1 MQAKLYEYLLKN
13 SPKIVVCE
21 DLNEAK
27 SLASVAEFLNKK
39 SFIMPDFR
47 ADVGDDLRSFTMELF
62 DISKVLS
69 DYYDYEDEKILII
82 PINTIK
88 KPLPTK
94 ENLRCLEIE
103 FASRINLKNLAKELL
118 RLNYTLVDIVQSPGE
133 FCIGHEKI
141 DIFSLKYENPI
152 RIVLFDDEV
161 ESIKFFDAATGLSF
175 KEELEKCL
183 ILPIISRVS
192 EDEFEKINDDIK
204 NSDDSFKDYESV
216 FYWYLKLHNY
226 LDFSYVCIKEF
237 EIGNVISK
245 ALKYQD
251 MVFIPSN
258 DFFKLNENK
267 KIKLLAS
274 NENKFLEFK
283 LGSNVEKIISNEIV
297 NIKSDDELIISL
309 NKYYKKEKKYKSSII
324 LDELIKNDY
333 VVHER
338 YGVGRFLGLELIEN
352 EGKKQE
358 FIVIEYQNENKLLL
372 PTSSLYLLDKYISSS
387 IPELDKLG
395 KNTFVKLKEKLK
407 TKLLAIAGAI
417 TELAAKRQLIVTKAI
432 KKPLEYELFKASAGF
447 NLTSD
452 QEKALDEIFAELV
465 KTTPMDRLLSAD
477 VGFGK
482 TEVAM
487 HAIFACVK
495 SGLNALF
502 FVPTTL
508 LCSQHYKTLKNRL
521 EPFGINVFRLDRFSN
536 TKKAIMNTKEPKVII
551 GTHSLLSLAIDD
563 VGLIVIDE
571 EHKFGVKQK
580 EKLKDIS
587 IKAHQLSMSATP
599 IPRTLNQ
606 ALSTLKTYSQILT
619 PPNDRLDVRTFVK
632 PYDDALIKEV
642 IARELRRGGQIF
654 YIHNHIASIEHKKRY
669 LENLYPNLRILVLH
683 SKIPANEAEEK
694 LFAYEDK
701 KYDLLLC
708 TSIVESGID
717 LANANTIIVEKS
729 NHFGIADLHQLRGRV
744 GRSKI
749 QGFCYFLVD
758 NEENLSEDSKKRLL
772 SLASNSYLGSGSTLA
787 QMDLEIR
794 GGGNLLGAE
803 QSGHIEQL
811 GYALY
816 IKMLEAEINRLS
828 KGNVTKEIKYEQKLL
843 VNAYISDYLVPND
856 KLRLSLYRKV
866 NECENLAELSALEDS
881 FNDRFG
887 KFDSYTKNYFS
898 LMAIKILCIKNNFIE
913 VSNYEQNIKL
923 LKENDERIILK
934 APSKSDE
941 DIIVTILKYL
951 NSLS

>member
-1 MQAKLYEYLLKN
+1 MQANLYEYLINNKN
-13 SPKIVVCE
+13 YAKIIICE

-27 SLASVAEFLNKK
+27 SLSNVALYLGIN
-39 SFIMPDFR
+39 SFILPDFR
-47 ADVGDDLRSFTMELF
+47 AEINDDLRSFSMELF

-69 DYYDYEDEKILII
+69 DYYDYQDKKILII

-88 KPLPTK
+88 KPLPSK
-94 ENLRCLEIE
+94 DDLKCLKIE
-103 FASRINLKNLAKELL
+103 FGDRINLNSLAKELL
-118 RLNYTLVDIVQSPGE
+118 RLNYNLVDMVQSPGE
-133 FCIGHEKI
+133 FSIGHEKI

-161 ESIKFFDAATGLSF
+161 ESIKYFDASSGLSY
-175 KEELEKCL
+175 KEEREYCD
-183 ILPIISRVS
+183 ILPLISYVS
-192 EDEFEKINDDIK
+192 EEKYEEIKESILNNDDL
-204 NSDDSFKDYESV
+204 NEYESV
-216 FYWYLKLHNY
+216 FYWHLKLSNY
-226 LDFSYVCIKEF
+226 LEFSYVCTKEF
-237 EIGNVISK
+237 ELGNIISK
-245 ALKYQD
+245 AKKYSD
-251 MVFIPSN
+251 MVFNPSN
-258 DFFKLNENK
+258 DFFKLNSNK

-274 NENKFLEFK
+274 NENKFLDYK
-283 LGSNVEKIISNEIV
+283 LGENVEKIISNAV
-297 NIKSDDELIISL
+297 LNIQSDDELILSL
-309 NKYYKKEKKYKSSII
+309 NKYYKKEKKYKSSIV

-432 KKPLEYELFKASAGF
+432 KKPLDYEIFKAKAGF
-447 NLTSD
+447 VLTSD
-452 QEKALDEIFAELV
+452 QEKAVNDIFEEIS
-465 KTTPMDRLLSAD
+465 KCTPMDRLLSAD

-495 SGLNALF
+495 NGLNALF

-521 EPFGINVFRLDRFSN
+521 EPFGIQVFRLDRFSN

-551 GTHSLLSLAIDD
+551 GTHALLSLAIDD

-632 PYDDALIKEV
+632 TYDDALIKEI
-642 IARELRRGGQIF
+642 IARELRRGGQVF

-669 LENLYPNLRILVLH
+669 LEELYPKLRILVLH

-694 LFAYEDK
+694 LFEYEEK

-758 NEENLSEDSKKRLL
+758 NEESVSEDSKKRLL

-828 KGNVTKEIKYEQKLL
+828 KGNITKEIKYEQKLL

-856 KLRLSLYRKV
+856 KLRLSLYRKI
-866 NECENLAELSALEDS
+866 NECDNLASLSTMQDS

-887 KFDSYTKNYFS
+887 KCDSYTRNYFS
-898 LMAIKILCIKNNFIE
+898 LMAIKILCIKHGFCE

-923 LKENDERIILK
+923 LKDNGERIILK
-934 APSKSDE
+934 ASSKSDD
-941 DIIVTILKYL
+941 DIIDTLLKYL
-951 NSLS
+951 NSL